1 MFFPFEDI
9 EGIIKILRYKVAK
22 YFLNFLLNNRSF
34 TYFIYLNTIKTS
46 FKIFHH
52 SFIVV
57 FFFLVFFKGNAQKG
71 LSLPNG
77 VEKDKISFQLI
88 NNLVVI
94 PVEVNGNKL
103 NFLLDTGVSST
114 IMFSMVEADSL
125 ILRNA
130 RSIKLRGIGN
140 EKPITALKSN
150 NNTIKIGKAIDVN
163 HSIFVIYGDKLDLSA
178 RMGIPIH
185 GIIGYEFFNSFIVK
199 TNYLSEKIVFYNLG
213 YLVPKL
219 DKYKEFDLIIKNNKP
234 FLNVEISEINTFKN
248 KIVLIDSGSSDA
260 IWLFNDEVFDI
271 NPTKKYFDDF
281 LGQGLSGVVY
291 GKRSKLSTLLIGGF
305 KLEEVKVAYPDEKAI
320 ENIKFYKE
328 RDGSLGGELLMRFA
342 VIIDYSSKKIY
353 LKKNNN
359 FKKPFHYNMSGISI
373 KHDGA
378 VLIKEK
384 QGTPIN
390 NQENDGAVTIRLS
403 TIYNFYLVPR
413 FVISEIRKG
422 SPAELAGFKVGD
434 EIKTINGR
442 AIHKYQLTK
451 IIGVFSSKAGKK
463 IILEVNRSGIL
474 FTKKFNLLK
483 VL

>member
-1 MFFPFEDI
+1 LLHSSSYTLPTT
-9 EGIIKILRYKVAK
+9 IKI
-22 YFLNFLLNNRSF
+22 
-34 TYFIYLNTIKTS
+34 T
-46 FKIFHH
+46 HH

-57 FFFLVFFKGNAQKG
+57 FFFLIFFKGNAQAG
-71 LSLPNG
+71 FSLPKG
-77 VEKDKISFQLI
+77 AEKDKISFQLI

-94 PVEVNGNKL
+94 PVEVNGNEL

-114 IMFSMVEADSL
+114 IMFSMIEADS
-125 ILRNA
+125 ILLKNT
-130 RSIKLRGIGN
+130 RSIKIRGIGN
-140 EKPITALKSN
+140 ENPITALKSKN
-150 NNTIKIGKAIDVN
+150 NIIKIGKATDVN

-199 TNYLSEKIVFYNLG
+199 TNYLSEKIVFYSLD
-213 YLVPKL
+213 YLVPRLNKFE
-219 DKYKEFDLIIKNNKP
+219 KYNLIMENNKP
-234 FLNVEISEINTFKN
+234 FLNVEISEESISKN
-248 KIVLIDSGSSDA
+248 KTLLIDSGSSDA
-260 IWLFNDEVFDI
+260 IWLFNDAIFENDPV
-271 NPTKKYFDDF
+271 KKYFDDF
-281 LGQGLSGVVY
+281 LGQGLSGVVF
-291 GKRSKLSTLLIGGF
+291 GKRSKLSNLLIGNF
-305 KLEEVKVAYPDEKAI
+305 KLEEVKVAYPDKKAI

-328 RDGSLGGELLMRFA
+328 RDGSLGGELLMRFT

-353 LKKNNN
+353 LKKNHN

-373 KHDGA
+373 KHDG
-378 VLIKEK
+378 VILIREK

-390 NQENDGAVTIRLS
+390 NQESDGTITIRLS
-403 TIYNFYLVPR
+403 TIYNFYLAPK

-442 AIHKYQLTK
+442 AVHKYKLSE
-451 IIGVFSSKAGKK
+451 IIGLFASKAGKR
-463 IILEVNRSGIL
+463 ITLEVSRNGIL